1 MAEEIREIVKVL
13 VIFDA
18 GIRPIK
24 FRWRGKVYPVKDV
37 THSWKSKDG
46 GVQLMHF
53 AVTDG
58 GALYELSYNPSTSRW
73 LLESVEP

>member
-1 MAEEIREIVKVL
+1 MAEEIRETVKVM

-18 GIRPIK
+18 GIRPVK
-24 FRWRGKVYPVKDV
+24 FRWRGRVYAVKDV

-46 GVQLMHF
+46 GVALMHF

-58 GALYELSYNPSTSRW
+58 GALYELSYNPSTSCW
-73 LLESVEP
+73 LLERVEP

>member
-1 MAEEIREIVKVL
+1 MAEEIRETVKVM

-18 GIRPIK
+18 GVRPVK
-24 FRWRGKVYPVKDV
+24 FRWRGKVYYVKDV
-37 THSWKSKDG
+37 THSWRSKDG

-58 GALYELSYNPSTSRW
+58 RALYELSYNPSTSLW
-73 LLESVEP
+73 LLERVEP

>member
-1 MAEEIREIVKVL
+1 MAEEIREAVKVM

-18 GIRPIK
+18 GIRPVK
-24 FRWRGKVYPVKDV
+24 FRWRDKVYPVKDV

-46 GVQLMHF
+46 GVALMHF

-58 GALYELSYNPSTSRW
+58 KALYELSYNPLASIW
-73 LLESVEP
+73 LLEKVEP